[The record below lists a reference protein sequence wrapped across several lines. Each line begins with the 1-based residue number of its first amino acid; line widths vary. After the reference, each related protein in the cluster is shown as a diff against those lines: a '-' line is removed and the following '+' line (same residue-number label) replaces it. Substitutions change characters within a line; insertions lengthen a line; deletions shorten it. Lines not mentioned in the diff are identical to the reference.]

1 MKKIL
6 FTIPAL
12 CSLAIV
18 SCQHRLES
26 ESGLYNVELQHNPK
40 VLVDG
45 GWSWGKGNPYAHQ
58 KSGKIYIHPMNISK
72 VSKKHPKTA
81 QVMVVQMQDYM
92 VQEFAVQLKELN
104 RANRINWK
112 LTTNPAE
119 ADVCIQTALVKFK
132 PQNPSL
138 KAVSAIGSLTA
149 GIPGAS
155 KLLGIIADGDIVIEG
170 TIRDAKSGQ
179 LLLAFKDSNRKT
191 VRLYRKEAYSETGN
205 ADANLKEWA
214 KNLATIVRFSG
225 YDQIGNGTIKD
236 KMEARSYFNVFTQ
249 AAADSL

>member
-12 CSLAIV
+12 CSLTMV
-18 SCQHRLES
+18 SCQHNLES
-26 ESGLYNVELQHNPK
+26 ESGLYNVELKHNPK

-45 GWSWGKGNPYAHQ
+45 GWSWGKGNPYAH
-58 KSGKIYIHPMNISK
+58 KKNGKIYIHPMNISK
-72 VSKKHPKTA
+72 VSQKHPQTT
-81 QVMVVQMQDYM
+81 QIMVVQMQDYM
-92 VQEFAVQLKELN
+92 VQEFAAQLKELN
-104 RANRINWK
+104 RANRTNWK

-119 ADVCIQTALVKFK
+119 ADVCFQTALVKFEPQK
-132 PQNPSL
+132 PTL
-138 KAVSAIGSLTA
+138 KAVSAIGNITG
-149 GIPGAS
+149 GIPGVS
-155 KLLGIIADGDIVIEG
+155 KLLSIIADGNIVIEG

-179 LLLAFKDSNRKT
+179 LLFAFKDSNRKT

-225 YDQIGNGTIKD
+225 YDKIGNGTIKD
-236 KMEARSYFNVFTQ
+236 KVEERSYFNVFSQ
-249 AAADSL
+249 ATADTL

>member
-112 LTTNPAE
+112 PEGIEPCIGTT
-119 ADVCIQTALVKFK
+119 
-132 PQNPSL
+132 
-138 KAVSAIGSLTA
+138 
-149 GIPGAS
+149 
-155 KLLGIIADGDIVIEG
+155 
-170 TIRDAKSGQ
+170 
-179 LLLAFKDSNRKT
+179 
-191 VRLYRKEAYSETGN
+191 
-205 ADANLKEWA
+205 
-214 KNLATIVRFSG
+214 
-225 YDQIGNGTIKD
+225 
-236 KMEARSYFNVFTQ
+236 
-249 AAADSL
+249 